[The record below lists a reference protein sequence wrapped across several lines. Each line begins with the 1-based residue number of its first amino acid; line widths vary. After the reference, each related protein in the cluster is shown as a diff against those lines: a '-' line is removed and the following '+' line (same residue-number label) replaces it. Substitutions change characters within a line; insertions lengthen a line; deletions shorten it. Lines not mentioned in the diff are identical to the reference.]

1 MFEYY
6 ITLFWKNIRG
16 AFTGYLSS
24 PGYTPDNLPESLAK
38 RILSLNDLTLDHLK
52 IRAKELESSLNECKS
67 RIAEKQTSIIQQET
81 ELATV
86 KFKSDPVSIQRMF
99 TVKKTM
105 DALKKDVNELRCVE
119 QKLSRQLELIQKPLN
134 ELGMCS
140 SQLTR

>member
-1 MFEYY
+1 M
-6 ITLFWKNIRG
+6 
-16 AFTGYLSS
+16 
-24 PGYTPDNLPESLAK
+24 
-38 RILSLNDLTLDHLK
+38 NDLTLDHLK